1 MNAWSSAVND
11 FITLTNISDLHQQEV
26 NHRFSLP
33 GRFAGVNVCK
43 ALLSLVLGVLLV
55 TTACAQSGNSQ
66 QLLSATTSF
75 TLRNGLQVIVLEQP
89 QSGLLGLRFWTDVPL
104 HHEGKNAGLAEL
116 VGVSL
121 QGCSPAQAEGNLR
134 SDENGWWI
142 AGAASAA
149 DSLMRLLADRMLK
162 PDFSDSSWQ
171 LAKEVYQQKLSSRLE
186 NPLSVSRSVARAVV
200 FGPGHPYGLLPEP
213 ANVNRLTA
221 ADGRRFYEQYAH
233 PGISFL
239 VIAGDIKA
247 AEARRLAETYWEGWS
262 SVEVGRDYYP
272 RPEFMPARK
281 TGLVTMSSADSL
293 ASFCLA
299 APLRLRPAG
308 TDERIAQL
316 LGQVLLQ
323 RLKQQWPDYD
333 FVINWRADVN
343 AGHLEIAA
351 VGPSA
356 RLDSLMLACEQE
368 LRLLRRDMVSAEELK
383 NARQQLLEYFQESID
398 QPQGLTKLL
407 LEQIRYRFP
416 SDYLVKWQD
425 RYASVSTADL
435 LEICQTYVKPDQL
448 LAILVAG
455 KSVAD
460 KYMGQKI
467 HHYDSFGNELQ
478 LAGLLVPEGLTAET
492 ILSNYLNAIGG
503 RERLSTINTFSQTMI
518 ANLNDLE
525 LEMTI
530 VKEKPA
536 KLSIELFAG
545 ELLITQTIYDD
556 TLATLVV
563 MGDTQQIDRR
573 GLTDL
578 RDQALIFPEI
588 SYLQNGYTATF
599 VASDIMN
606 ATQVYVLDIV
616 GPQGIA
622 KTEYYDAATWLKVRT
637 VVNRGD
643 AVAINDYRD
652 YRAIDGIL
660 FPFTIISQGLVEQ
673 PLQFVVESIELNQ
686 PLDAD
691 DVDDDKE

>member
-1 MNAWSSAVND
+1 MLLWGLL
-11 FITLTNISDLHQQEV
+11 LTVVSVTAQAAAGQ
-26 NHRFSLP
+26 RSL
-33 GRFAGVNVCK
+33 
-43 ALLSLVLGVLLV
+43 
-55 TTACAQSGNSQ
+55 T
-66 QLLSATTSF
+66 ATTSF

-89 QSGLLGLRFWTDVPL
+89 QSGRLNIRFWIDVPL
-104 HHEGKNAGLAEL
+104 HHEGIRAGLTEL
-116 VGVSL
+116 VGVAL
-121 QGCSPAQAEGNLR
+121 QGCTPEQPEGYLR
-134 SDENGWWI
+134 SDERGWWTE
-142 AGAASAA
+142 GTVGSG
-149 DSLMRLLADRMLK
+149 DSLMRLLSGRLLK

-171 LAKEVYQQKLSSRLE
+171 LARTAYLKKLSLRLQ

-213 ANVNRLTA
+213 ALVNRLTA
-221 ADGRRFYEQYAH
+221 ADGRTFYEKYAH

-239 VIAGDIKA
+239 VIAGDITA
-247 AEARRLAETYWEGWS
+247 AEARRLAETYWEGWPS
-262 SVEVGRDYYP
+262 LEVGRDYYP

-281 TGLVTMSSADSL
+281 TGLVTMSSADTL

-308 TDERIAQL
+308 ADERIAQL

-323 RLKQQWPDYD
+323 RLQQQWPDYE

-351 VGPSA
+351 AGPSVG
-356 RLDSLMLACEQE
+356 LDSLMAACEQQ
-368 LRLLRRDMVSAEELK
+368 LRLLRRDLVSSEELTT
-383 NARQQLLEYFQESID
+383 ARQQLFERYQQTLE
-398 QPQGLTKLL
+398 QPQGLTQLL
-407 LEQIRYRFP
+407 LDQLRYRFP
-416 SDYLVKWQD
+416 SDYLAKWQD
-425 RYASVSTADL
+425 RYLPVSAADL
-435 LEICQTYVKPDQL
+435 LEIGQTYVKPDQL
-448 LAILVAG
+448 LAII
-455 KSVAD
+455 VAD
-460 KYMGQKI
+460 KSMTDRLQGQKI

-478 LAGLLVPEGLTAET
+478 LAGMLVPEGLTAEI
-492 ILSNYLNAIGG
+492 ILSNYLGAIGG
-503 RERLSTINTFSQTMI
+503 AERLSTIHSLSQTMI
-518 ANLNDLE
+518 ATLNNME
-525 LEMTI
+525 LEMTV
-530 VKEKPA
+530 VKEQPA

-556 TLATLVV
+556 SLATVIV

-599 VASDIMN
+599 VASDIIN
-606 ATQVYVLDIV
+606 ASQVYVLDIV

-637 VVNRGD
+637 VVNRGEV
-643 AVAINDYRD
+643 AAINDYRD
-652 YRAIDGIL
+652 YRAVDGIL

-686 PLDAD
+686 PVDAD
-691 DVDDDKE
+691 AADDDKE